1 MKLGGKNSE
10 TIGEELQG
18 REGGWSF
25 TKTFRYKFL
34 NKNVQTKSDS
44 QAWSIVSF
52 L

>member
-25 TKTFRYKFL
+25 TKTR
-34 NKNVQTKSDS
+34 NIQV
-44 QAWSIVSF
+44 
-52 L
+52 